1 MFTYRRRSMAD
12 GTSWRATE
20 QAAGATRLGQVLA
33 GRSTLWARCGCGQ
46 QAVLDPGP
54 WLGQGLARHPLPA
67 LEGRLRCR
75 CGARNARLEIRGL
88 SEAPADAAGG
98 IFIFR

>member
-20 QAAGATRLGQVLA
+20 PATGAVRLGQVTA
-33 GRSTLWARCGCGQ
+33 GRSTLWAQCGCGL

-67 LEGRLRCR
+67 LEDRLRCA
-75 CGARNARLEIRGL
+75 CGARQAKLEIRGL
-88 SEAPADAAGG
+88 AEAPAAAGSG

>member
-1 MFTYRRRSMAD
+1 MAD
-12 GTSWRATE
+12 GTSWRTME
-20 QAAGATRLGQVLA
+20 QAAGAPRLGQVLV

-46 QAVLDPGP
+46 QTVLDPAS

-67 LEGRLRCR
+67 LETRLRCR
-75 CGARNARLEIRGL
+75 CGARHATLEIRGL
-88 SEAPADAAGG
+88 AEAPGGVAGG